1 MSSGPNFD
9 IENFI
14 ILNPS
19 VQWVKVVAVKQLL
32 RKKELKK
39 VLSIY
44 GRWEYCA
51 SIQNKVAKFWH
62 FKNAE
67 LIITDS
73 FSHK

>member
-44 GRWEYCA
+44 GRWE
-51 SIQNKVAKFWH
+51 
-62 FKNAE
+62 
-67 LIITDS
+67 
-73 FSHK
+73 